1 MRVYIAASGFKSDLQ
16 RDRRIKVMKPSTTI
30 VAALLLTLAL
40 ATGAPAS
47 LIGDEVTVQ
56 YLQDGRVFDEQT
68 FIIESGEGDVIRTAF
83 NTISLNI
90 EAEGVYI
97 DFIGNNSFT
106 PGNTNFFGI
115 KILGLDDVDNPDWI
129 LLGADVTENTMTSSS
144 LWYAEEDKRLQ
155 IDPLA
160 GDVGFDWNQMSYRA
174 GQNFTALLEFGPN
187 PIPIPATMALFVTG
201 LIGFILIKRK
211 KKG

>member
-1 MRVYIAASGFKSDLQ
+1 
-16 RDRRIKVMKPSTTI
+16 MKPSTPI
-30 VAALLLTLAL
+30 IAVLLLTFGLSM
-40 ATGAPAS
+40 GAQAS

-56 YLQDGRVFDEQT
+56 YLLNDRVFDQQT
-68 FIIESGEGDVIRTAF
+68 FIVEAGEGDTIRTGF

-97 DFIGNNSFT
+97 NFIGNDTYSPSYST
-106 PGNTNFFGI
+106 FFGI
-115 KILGLDDVDNPDWI
+115 KILGLDDVNNPDWI

-144 LWYAEEDKRLQ
+144 LWYAEEDQRLL
-155 IDPLA
+155 IDPIN
-160 GDVGFDWNQMSYRA
+160 GDVGFDWHQMSYRA

-187 PIPIPATMALFVTG
+187 PIPIPATMALFLTG

-211 KKG
+211 KKS